1 MDERIRW
8 TAARAVVLCAAL
20 CGAVRAEE
28 GATGLTAN
36 WLPTAAG
43 TYGWWDAANW
53 DGGVAP
59 TNHGDTAR
67 FDAAAIEGPQKI
79 ELPGANG
86 AHDFAFGTIYG
97 HEDQTIRSFK
107 RNSNCTTYR
116 NITVADPNGFKGT
129 WTQADALVNWIART
143 TDTYTP
149 VFANVDAAYMP
160 KFTVASNRAEIG
172 EVVGGSG
179 LVKRGAGALV
189 VRGVKPTIRPN
200 VRLQADAG
208 TLELAFTNE
217 IPTAVVPG
225 AYLHL
230 DAARPDTFT
239 LQPGDDG
246 RTYVSAWRDCDGAGI
261 AATKHASAGLPFLSS
276 VTAVRGFP
284 LVDFGANKPS
294 GDANT
299 TNLAY
304 WTEKVGPCGS
314 LKFPGTKKVREVF
327 VVFEDTQPSNTSCF
341 VVGDDGSYHF
351 HRANSDTSGH
361 RLLDASFC
369 DPGLKNNL
377 AMVDG
382 VSCSFQCQRDWTQ
395 LAVVSVVSTND
406 LWLSSLCND
415 RCTIR
420 IGGARIAEVL
430 IYTNNLTQA
439 ERDRNHYVLRRK
451 WTPAKFPSDD
461 LRELR
466 MADGTTVDVADGL
479 SVTVDQLSVK
489 AAATVT
495 KAGAGSLR
503 VHALSEDGFSLQVN
517 GGTVDF
523 TAPDVPVTD
532 DAPAADPQIWFDA
545 SCTESL
551 VVTNVAGGSDAMYVC
566 RWNDRRSEKTVF
578 ASTRKTDVTFPCL
591 VPNAA
596 NGLPVLDFGDGWLSS
611 WGKWGEAS
619 GTAARFDINEDS
631 AAYDGFVVIR
641 PKLLNGY
648 SDTNHAYQNPPF
660 FGTRSQDFTRWPVGN
675 IVSEYAGMG
684 AISALWEFDGVPH
697 EALSTVSDVVSTN
710 AFTVVSFSSQTSC
723 AAGERIANDRDINC
737 GGVQIGE
744 LILYDRPLSSS
755 ERKSTQAYLMKK
767 WKAKTHPALA
777 ETVALKSLVYAD
789 GIEAKIETDRHVVV
803 DAFTAS
809 GPLHVTGGGSVSVK
823 SLPGTLTALT
833 LDGGTFTV
841 GDDVFADALF
851 HFDASVPGT
860 YEYNVT
866 DVGGV
871 PVTNVTKWLDVR
883 GNGVYAK
890 ASRQK
895 PVATAD
901 PTLRTVETRD
911 GHMMPVLDFGDVNV
925 NVSTCQTSAGM
936 DIVCP
941 NWNGRVQ
948 EAHVVYSDAYDSYNG
963 YGQRF
968 IFADSEV
975 YPCHRGDNGQ
985 LFCACGGEQS
995 DYVKNGYVGI
1005 DGETRKWDD
1014 KLTDRKFHVVSLA
1027 TSQPM
1032 NMRTIARDRGCRAGG
1047 SRQGELI
1054 AFAKPLSAARRTYVQ
1069 EYLMW
1074 KWFGE
1079 GGKPALAFSLP
1090 TVTLTGNA
1098 TATFPDDWTLQT
1110 ASLSG
1115 VGTLSARGI
1124 ADVKTLAPA
1133 GTLTIGG
1140 DLSLDAAAELVFDF
1154 ESPTSYD
1161 VVTVDG
1167 TFTAMSDT
1175 TIVLNIG
1182 KGADNASGT
1191 FPILRATSFAGTPP
1205 SDWTCVVN
1213 NRSNRSAALVMQ
1225 NGALCLRLTP
1235 KGTVILIR

>member
-1 MDERIRW
+1 MNERIRRM
-8 TAARAVVLCAAL
+8 TARAVILYAAL
-20 CGAVRAEE
+20 CGAIRAEE
-28 GATGLTAN
+28 GAPGLTAN

-43 TYGWWDAANW
+43 TYDWWEAANW
-53 DGGVAP
+53 YGGVAP
-59 TNHGDTAR
+59 TNRGDTAR
-67 FDAAAIEGPQKI
+67 FDAAAIEGPQQIK
-79 ELPGANG
+79 LPKANG
-86 AHDFAFGTIYG
+86 ARNFDFALGTILG
-97 HEDQTIRSFK
+97 HENQTIRSPE
-107 RNSNCTTYR
+107 RISNGTTAR
-116 NITVADPNGFKGT
+116 DITVTNPNGFKGT
-129 WTQADALVNWIART
+129 WTQKDALVNWIAQP
-143 TDTYTP
+143 TDAYTP
-149 VFANVDAAYMP
+149 VFAKVDAAYMP

-179 LVKRGAGALV
+179 LVKRGDGALAI
-189 VRGVKPTIRPN
+189 RGVKPTIRPN

-217 IPTAVVPG
+217 IPTTVVPG

-230 DAARPDTFT
+230 DAAQPDTFT

-246 RTYVSAWRDCDGAGI
+246 RTYVSAWWDCDGAGI
-261 AATKHASAGLPFLSS
+261 AATKHPDAGLPFLSS

-294 GDANT
+294 SDANV

-314 LKFPGTKKVREVF
+314 LKFQRTTKVREVF

-341 VVGDDGSYHF
+341 VVGDDSSYHF

-406 LWLSSLCND
+406 LYLSSLCND
-415 RCTIR
+415 RRTVR

-439 ERDRNHYVLRRK
+439 ERDRNHFVLRRK

-466 MADGTTVDVADGL
+466 MANGTTVDVADEL

-489 AAATVT
+489 ADASVT
-495 KAGAGSLR
+495 KSGAGSLR
-503 VHALSEDGFSLQVN
+503 VHALSESGFSLQVN

-523 TAPDVPVTD
+523 TAPDIPVTD
-532 DAPAADPQIWFDA
+532 DVPAADPQIWFDA
-545 SCTESL
+545 SCAESL
-551 VVTNVAGGSDAMYVC
+551 VATNVAGRSEAMYVC

-578 ASTRKTDVTFPCL
+578 ASTRNTDVTFPFL

-596 NGLPVLDFGDGWLSS
+596 NGLPVLDFGDGWQ
-611 WGKWGEAS
+611 GDKNEWGETC
-619 GTAARFDINEDS
+619 GTAARFDINNASS
-631 AAYDGFVVIR
+631 ATYDGFVVIR
-641 PKLLNGY
+641 PKRFNG
-648 SDTNHAYQNPPF
+648 DNPTF
-660 FGTRSQDFTRWPVGN
+660 FGSPSQDFARYSGAGV
-675 IVSEYAGMG
+675 VSYFAGMD
-684 AISALWEFDGVPH
+684 AISALWEFDGVPY
-697 EALSTVSDVVSTN
+697 EALNAVSGVAPTN

-723 AAGERIANDRDINC
+723 RAGERIANDRDINC

-744 LILYDRPLSSS
+744 LILYNRPLSSS

-803 DAFTAS
+803 DTFTAS

-823 SLPGTLTALT
+823 SQPDTLTALT
-833 LDGGTFTV
+833 LDGGAFTV
-841 GDDVFADALF
+841 GDDAFADALF
-851 HFDASVPGT
+851 HFDASASGT
-860 YEYNVT
+860 YEYNVVNVDGET
-866 DVGGV
+866 
-871 PVTNVTKWLDVR
+871 VTNVTKWLDVR
-883 GNGVYAK
+883 GNGVFAK
-890 ASRQK
+890 SV
-895 PVATAD
+895 PGTGSVTAD
-901 PTLRTVETRD
+901 PTLRTVETRT
-911 GHMMPVLDFGDVNV
+911 GRTMPVLDFGDVNV
-925 NVSTCQTSAGM
+925 NSKACPTAAGM

-968 IFADSEV
+968 IFADSFV
-975 YPCHRGDNGQ
+975 YPCHRGEDGQ
-985 LFCACGGEQS
+985 LFGVWGGDQS

-1005 DGETRKWDD
+1005 DGETRKWND

-1069 EYLMW
+1069 AYLKW

-1079 GGKPALAFSLP
+1079 GAQPMLNHSLSA
-1090 TVTLTGNA
+1090 VSLSAGA
-1098 TATFPDDWTLQT
+1098 VATFPSYWVLRT
-1110 ASLSG
+1110 AAVSG
-1115 VGTLSARGI
+1115 TGTLSAGLV
-1124 ADVKTLAPA
+1124 ADVETLTPA
-1133 GTLTIGG
+1133 GALTIGA
-1140 DLSLDAAAELVFDF
+1140 DLSLGATAELVFDF

-1167 TFTAMSDT
+1167 TFTASAGT

-1213 NRSNRSAALVMQ
+1213 NQSNRSVALVMQ

>member
-1 MDERIRW
+1 MNEMIGW
-8 TAARAVVLCAAL
+8 TTARAVVLCAAL

-43 TYGWWDAANW
+43 TYDWWDAANW
-53 DGGVAP
+53 ADGAVP
-59 TNHGDTAR
+59 TNRGDTAR
-67 FDAAAIEGPQKI
+67 FDAPVIEGPQNIK
-79 ELPGANG
+79 LPSAKGVRN
-86 AHDFAFGTIYG
+86 FALGTIYG
-97 HEDQTIRSFK
+97 HENQTIRSFE
-107 RNSNCTTYR
+107 RNSNSTAAR
-116 NITVADPNGFKGT
+116 DITVADPNGFKGT
-129 WTQADALVNWIART
+129 WTQADALVTWITRP
-143 TDTYTP
+143 TDAYTP
-149 VFANVDAAYMP
+149 MFAKVDAAYMP
-160 KFTVASNRAEIG
+160 KFTVASNRAVIG

-179 LVKRGAGALV
+179 LVKRGDGTLV

-200 VRLQADAG
+200 IRLQADAG

-230 DAARPDTFT
+230 DAAQPDTFT

-261 AATKHASAGLPFLSS
+261 AATKHSSAGLPFLSS

-294 GDANT
+294 GDANAA
-299 TNLAY
+299 NLAY
-304 WTEKVGPCGS
+304 WTEKLGPCGS
-314 LKFPGTKKVREVF
+314 LSFPRTTKVREVF

-341 VVGDDGSYHF
+341 VVGDDDSYHF

-361 RLLDASFC
+361 KLLDASFC

-382 VSCSFQCQRDWTQ
+382 VSCSFECRRDWTQ

-415 RCTIR
+415 RKTIR

-439 ERDRNHYVLRRK
+439 ERDRNHLVLMRK
-451 WTPAKFPSDD
+451 WKPVKLPSDD

-489 AAATVT
+489 ADATVT
-495 KAGAGSLR
+495 KSGAGSLR
-503 VHALSEDGFSLQVN
+503 VHAVPQDGFALQVN

-523 TAPDVPVTD
+523 APPDIPVTD
-532 DAPAADPQIWFDA
+532 DVPAADPQIWFDA
-545 SCTESL
+545 SCAESL
-551 VVTNVAGGSDAMYVC
+551 VATNVAGGSEAMYVC

-578 ASTRKTDVTFPCL
+578 ASTRNTDVTFPFL

-596 NGLPVLDFGDGWLSS
+596 NGLPVLDFGDGWLSA
-611 WGKWGEAS
+611 WGRWGEAS
-619 GTAARFDINEDS
+619 GTAARFDINKYS
-631 AAYDGFVVIR
+631 ATYNGFVVIR

-648 SDTNHAYQNPPF
+648 SETNHAYQNPPF
-660 FGTRSQDFTRWPVGN
+660 FGTKSQDFTRWPVGN
-675 IVSEYAGMG
+675 IVSEYASMG

-710 AFTVVSFSSQTSC
+710 AFTVVSFSSQTPC

-767 WKAKTHPALA
+767 WKNKTHPALA
-777 ETVALKSLVYAD
+777 EAVALKSLVYAD
-789 GIEAKIETDRHVVV
+789 GVEAKIETDRHVVV
-803 DAFTAS
+803 DTFAAS
-809 GPLHVTGGGSVSVK
+809 GPLHVTGGGSVSV
-823 SLPGTLTALT
+823 SGLPDTLTALA

-841 GDDVFADALF
+841 GDDAFADALF
-851 HFDASVPGT
+851 HFDASAPGT

-866 DVGGV
+866 NVDGT

-883 GNGVYAK
+883 GNGVFAK
-890 ASRQK
+890 SV
-895 PVATAD
+895 PGTGCVTAH
-901 PTLRTVETRD
+901 PTLRTVETRN
-911 GHMMPVLDFGDVNV
+911 GRTMPVLDFGDVNV
-925 NVSTCQTSAGM
+925 NSTTCPTAAGM
-936 DIVCP
+936 DIVRP

-963 YGQRF
+963 YAQRF

-975 YPCHRGDNGQ
+975 YPCHRGDDGQ
-985 LFCACGGEQS
+985 LFGACGGEQS

-1005 DGETRKWDD
+1005 DGETRMWND

-1032 NMRTIARDRGCRAGG
+1032 NMRTIVRDRGCRAGG

-1054 AFAKPLSAARRTYVQ
+1054 AFAQPLSAARRTYVQ
-1069 EYLMW
+1069 AYLMW

-1079 GGKPALAFSLP
+1079 GTQPMLDHSLSA
-1090 TVTLTGNA
+1090 VSLRAGA
-1098 TATFPDDWTLQT
+1098 VATFPSYWALRT
-1110 ASLSG
+1110 ATVSG
-1115 VGTLSARGI
+1115 TGTLSAGLV
-1124 ADVKTLAPA
+1124 ADVETLAPA
-1133 GTLTIGG
+1133 GTLAIGG
-1140 DLSLDAAAELVFDF
+1140 DLSLDTAAELVFDF
-1154 ESPTSYD
+1154 ESPASYD

-1167 TFTAMSDT
+1167 TFTATADT

-1182 KGADNASGT
+1182 KGAENCSGD
-1191 FPILRATSFAGTPP
+1191 FPILRATTFAGTPP

-1213 NRSNRSAALVMQ
+1213 NQSNRSIALVMQ
-1225 NGALCLRLTP
+1225 NGVLCLRLTP
-1235 KGTVILIR
+1235 KGMVILIR

>member
-1 MDERIRW
+1 MNERIRR
-8 TAARAVVLCAAL
+8 TTARAVVLCAAL

-28 GATGLTAN
+28 SATGLTAN

-59 TNHGDTAR
+59 TNRGDTAR
-67 FDAAAIEGPQKI
+67 FDAAAIEG
-79 ELPGANG
+79 A
-86 AHDFAFGTIYG
+86 
-97 HEDQTIRSFK
+97 QTITLPKGNEFRRFTLGAVFGHANQVVKSPARS
-107 RNSNCTTYR
+107 SNGTTPR
-116 NITVADPNGFKGT
+116 QMSVADPSGFKGA
-129 WTQADALVNWIART
+129 WDQADAKANWIAEP
-143 TDTYTP
+143 TDSFVP
-149 VFANVDAAYMP
+149 VFAQVVGTYMP
-160 KFTVASNRAEIG
+160 YFTVASNRAEIG
-172 EVVGGSG
+172 EFIGGDG
-179 LVKRGAGALV
+179 LVKAGEGTLAL
-189 VRGVKPTIRPN
+189 RGVAPTIRPN
-200 VRLQADAG
+200 VRLQTDAG

-230 DAARPDTFT
+230 DAARPDTFS
-239 LQPGDDG
+239 LQTGDDG

-261 AATKHASAGLPFLSS
+261 AATKHPSVGLPFLSS

-294 GDANT
+294 NDAVD
-299 TNLAY
+299 NLAY

-314 LKFPGTKKVREVF
+314 LKFPRTTKVREVF

-341 VVGDDGSYHF
+341 VVGDDKSYHF

-361 RLLDASFC
+361 RLLDVSFC

-406 LWLSSLCND
+406 LCLSSLCND
-415 RCTIR
+415 RNTIR
-420 IGGARIAEVL
+420 YGGARIAEVL

-489 AAATVT
+489 TAATVT

-545 SCTESL
+545 SCAESL
-551 VVTNVAGGSDAMYVC
+551 VATNVTDGVSIC
-566 RWNDRRSEKTVF
+566 RWNDRRSEQTSIF
-578 ASTRKTDVTFPCL
+578 ASTRNTDVTFPSL

-596 NGLPVLDFGDGWLSS
+596 NGLSVLDFGDGWITE
-611 WGKWGEAS
+611 WGEWGVAS
-619 GTAARFDINEDS
+619 GTAARFDINKHTT
-631 AAYDGFVVIR
+631 AYAGFVVIR
-641 PKLLNGY
+641 PKMPNGY
-648 SDTNHAYQNPPF
+648 NKNARTCHNPPF
-660 FGTRSQDFTRWPVGN
+660 FGTKWQSFTRWGGGDV
-675 IVSEYAGMG
+675 VAEYAD
-684 AISALWEFDGVPH
+684 AKVISAHWEFDGVPQ
-697 EALSTVSDVVSTN
+697 EARTSPAVSTN
-710 AFTVVSFSSQTSC
+710 AFTVVSFSASTPC
-723 AAGERIANDRDINC
+723 DAGDYIANDRNIC
-737 GGVQIGE
+737 SGGVQIGE
-744 LILYDRPLSSS
+744 LILYDRPLSST

-789 GIEAKIETDRHVVV
+789 DVEAKIETDRHVVV

-809 GPLHVTGGGSVSVK
+809 GPLHVTGGRSVFVK
-823 SLPGTLTALT
+823 SLPDTLTALT

-866 DVGGV
+866 DVDGV
-871 PVTNVTKWLDVR
+871 SVTNVTKWLDVR

-963 YGQRF
+963 YGHRF

-985 LFCACGGEQS
+985 LFCVYGGEQS

-1005 DGETRKWDD
+1005 DGETRKWND

-1079 GGKPALAFSLP
+1079 GGKPVLAFSLP

-1133 GTLTIGG
+1133 GTLAIGG

-1167 TFTAMSDT
+1167 SFTATSDT

-1213 NRSNRSAALVMQ
+1213 NQSNRSAALVMQ